1 MENYT
6 EGIAFILEG
15 TTEKVFY
22 KAYLD
27 YLLTLDSDASLVRD
41 ISAEDGEINFW
52 WSSSNKKV
60 LIKFYVVGTI
70 TQIVHSGKWFLNRCY
85 KKYKI
90 PWTVYLCY
98 DTDSSNANISKFYEG
113 DWKNLRQELE
123 KAKAELVVDL
133 AASADIEDIML
144 YDIESILTFLNI
156 PMPAKLAGRKGKAKM
171 KFLYRNAGKTYHEG
185 DRAKD
190 MIEKLD
196 FSKLTFLNSSG
207 IKTLI
212 KWITKVTPLPADK
225 KYNFKVIA
233 NSQITWQETSLKMLS
248 MLAPGLIEIQIQ

>member
-27 YLLTLDSDASLVRD
+27 YLLKMGSEISLVRD
-41 ISAEDGEINFW
+41 SSSDGGEIIFC
-52 WSSSNKKV
+52 WSSGSKKI

-70 TQIVHSGKWFLNRCY
+70 TQVVHSGKWFLNRCC

-123 KAKAELVVDL
+123 KAKAKRVVDL

-144 YDIESILTFLNI
+144 YDIESIITFLNI
-156 PMPAKLAGRKGKAKM
+156 PVPEKLVGRKGKAKM
-171 KFLYRNAGKTYHEG
+171 KALYRSAGKTYHEG

-190 MIEKLD
+190 MIEALY
-196 FSKLTFLNSSG
+196 FSKIVERAPICLQVL
-207 IKTLI
+207 
-212 KWITKVTPLPADK
+212 
-225 KYNFKVIA
+225 
-233 NSQITWQETSLKMLS
+233 QEHLLK
-248 MLAPGLIEIQIQ
+248 

>member
-1 MENYT
+1 MEDYT

-27 YLLTLDSDASLVRD
+27 YLLKMESEASLVRD
-41 ISAEDGEINFW
+41 SSSEDGEIIFC
-52 WSSSNKKV
+52 WSKGNKKI

-70 TQIVHSGKWFLNRCY
+70 TQVVHSGKWFLNRCC
-85 KKYKI
+85 KKHKI

-123 KAKAELVVDL
+123 KAKAKRVIDL

-144 YDIESILTFLNI
+144 YDIESIIAFLNV
-156 PMPAKLAGRKGKAKM
+156 PMPEKLVGRKGKAKM
-171 KFLYRNAGKTYHEG
+171 KALYRSAGKTYHEG

-190 MIEKLD
+190 MIEALD
-196 FSKLTFLNSSG
+196 FSKIVERAPICLQVL
-207 IKTLI
+207 
-212 KWITKVTPLPADK
+212 
-225 KYNFKVIA
+225 
-233 NSQITWQETSLKMLS
+233 QEHLLK
-248 MLAPGLIEIQIQ
+248 